1 MSKTTTLL
9 NTCPTCGAEESLDNI
24 VLRMIDDDDTR
35 RLIADVLTTSLPLG
49 GLVVRYLRLF
59 KPAKQKLR
67 LTKAATV
74 LAELVPDIRRAAI
87 TRKSRDWHAP
97 AESWKLALQAVFEAA
112 DKGTLK
118 PPLDT
123 NAYLYEVLVRMADQ
137 VEGKAE
143 NETEASRRHPVRSD
157 QAERPGQ
164 TITDELAVLTAKG
177 LQIVEAPKGPSK
189 ASLRMQ
195 AEIKERQARL
205 RGETTESQPEGNN
218 HEQ

>member
-24 VLRMIDDDDTR
+24 ILRMIDDDATR
-35 RLIADVLTTSLPLG
+35 RLIADVVTMSLPLG

-59 KPAKQKLR
+59 KPAHQKLR
-67 LTKAATV
+67 LTKAAMV

-87 TRKSRDWHAP
+87 TRKNREWHAP

-112 DKGTLK
+112 EKETLK
-118 PPLDT
+118 PPLGT

-143 NETEASRRHPVRSD
+143 QETEVNRRHGGPPPVVK
-157 QAERPGQ
+157 
-164 TITDELAVLTAKG
+164 DEVAALTATG

-195 AEIKERQARL
+195 AEIKERLARQ
-205 RGETTESQPEGNN
+205 RGEITESQPEGSN